1 LRLLETGVG
10 APLEEFKVTELRYFY
25 QGTELPRNPAW
36 KLRAWPNPWD
46 VQLAFDNSPATRWRS
61 WEVAAPG
68 MYIDTD
74 FGKFEFVDEVRVDTS
89 FDYANIRLQV
99 EAMEPSG
106 RWTKIAADPKT
117 DLITPPTDI
126 RRWAGRDLHERGI
139 DYILMNDTDWGAD
152 DIREDPASWGFQ
164 EIARG
169 HGARIYKVVKW

>member
-1 LRLLETGVG
+1 LLETGVG

-25 QGTELPRNPAW
+25 QGAELPRASAW
-36 KLRAWPNPWD
+36 RLRAWPNPWD

-68 MYIDTD
+68 MYLDTD

-106 RWTKIAADPKT
+106 HWVKLSADPKT
-117 DLITPPTDI
+117 DVIPPPVDI
-126 RRWAGRDLHERGI
+126 RRWASRDLHERGI

-152 DIREDPASWGFQ
+152 DMREDPGSWGFQ

-169 HGARIYKVVKW
+169 YGARIYKVVTP